1 MRSARIAFHRFDL
14 FRRFQDIGDVHIR
27 KMEQIAPCVDKGHGV
42 LKVVRRGR
50 TSCTGNSHARLLL
63 VAAALP
69 LGASLADRDR
79 WFCGSAASGKLF
91 SHVELADGKCYFTVS
106 LAVKELTNAGVVTF
120 GEQRCAAHDRS
131 SIVCTACRACALS
144 IGPLTNALHLSSRT
158 LAPSCSVHATASRGC
173 HRRNCRPSI
182 DQWQAAI
189 GTSTGASHPQVTRG
203 ARSSA
208 CAFAPGRR
216 TAPRSNEPPAPC
228 RYRRRRRRRRLP
240 RSAMRRMACSNVCR
254 RDASAPAPTL
264 S

>member
-1 MRSARIAFHRFDL
+1 
-14 FRRFQDIGDVHIR
+14 V
-27 KMEQIAPCVDKGHGV
+27 P
-42 LKVVRRGR
+42 KVVRRGR

-91 SHVELADGKCYFTVS
+91 SHVELADGNCYFTVS

-158 LAPSCSVHATASRGC
+158 LAPSCSVHATASRGY

-208 CAFAPGRR
+208 SAFAPGRR
-216 TAPRSNEPPAPC
+216 TARRQHPRNSMSPATTTQARRVRRSPPLHDEA
-228 RYRRRRRRRRLP
+228 
-240 RSAMRRMACSNVCR
+240 
-254 RDASAPAPTL
+254 
-264 S
+264 